1 VVIKYGALPTQP
13 FKFLPILLMSQL
25 TNQAII
31 GGLYEAVNQRDFD
44 YLAALGAPESEWFDV
59 PYDFTDTGESAIV
72 RPWKGWFDIF
82 PDSISEVRSIVSFGD
97 HVVAQGITRAT
108 QRGVFPSP
116 AGDLPPTG
124 RRMEVRFCDVYRL
137 ENGKIIRA
145 DSYFD
150 FYGILKQLAPE
161 KA

>member
-1 VVIKYGALPTQP
+1 VVIKYGALLTQP
-13 FKFLPILLMSQL
+13 FKFLTIFNMTQS

-31 GGLYEAVNQRDFD
+31 EGLYEAVNQRDFD

-72 RPWKGWFDIF
+72 RPWQGWLAIF
-82 PDSISEVRSIVSFGD
+82 PDSVSEVQRIVSLGD
-97 HVVAQGITRAT
+97 QVVAQGITRAT
-108 QRGVFPSP
+108 QQGVFPSP

-124 RRMEVRFCDVYRL
+124 GRMEVRFCDVYRL
-137 ENGKIIRA
+137 ENGKIIRD

-150 FYGILKQLAPE
+150 FYSILKQLAPE

>member
-72 RPWKGWFDIF
+72 RPWKGWFDIRR
-82 PDSISEVRSIVSFGD
+82 PCSGPGHYAGHATRSV
-97 HVVAQGITRAT
+97 
-108 QRGVFPSP
+108 P
-116 AGDLPPTG
+116 
-124 RRMEVRFCDVYRL
+124 
-137 ENGKIIRA
+137 
-145 DSYFD
+145 
-150 FYGILKQLAPE
+150 LARW
-161 KA
+161 